1 MPSLTDFATTAQ
13 EQILDSLKVGQD
25 AVIDGL
31 KTLSATVESVLA
43 DLPSLDAVPGFEN
56 VPFASEL
63 PTASEAVSNAFA
75 FAQKLITAQYE
86 FVESVLETVGSTAAK
101 AAPGS
106 PAPASP
112 APGSPAPGSASA

>member
-1 MPSLTDFATTAQ
+1 MPFLTDFANTAQ

-43 DLPSLDAVPGFEN
+43 DLPGIDAVPGIEN

-63 PTASEAVSNAFA
+63 PNASEAVSNAFA
-75 FAQKLITAQYE
+75 FAQKLVSAQCE
-86 FVESVLETVGSTAAK
+86 FVGSVLETVGSTAAK
-101 AAPGS
+101 AT
-106 PAPASP
+106 
-112 APGSPAPGSASA
+112 SASTSA